1 MVMRTSTEKHTYQR
15 GERTAR
21 VFEGYEGY
29 FVELY
34 VKDKLI
40 ETRNVFGH
48 SEQYAEDLA
57 ENWVDEIIQL
67 NG

>member
-1 MVMRTSTEKHTYQR
+1 MRTSTEKHFYQR

>member
-1 MVMRTSTEKHTYQR
+1 MYQR

>member
-1 MVMRTSTEKHTYQR
+1 MVMTTSKEIHMYSR

-21 VFEGYEGY
+21 VFKDYEG
-29 FVELY
+29 FSVEFY
-34 VKDKLI
+34 VKDKLV
-40 ETRNVFGH
+40 ERRNLWEY
-48 SEQYAEDLA
+48 SEAYAESAA

>member
-48 SEQYAEDLA
+48 SETYAENVA